1 MAQTRTNLLEELPSG
16 LDEGLCIFCCNSIMI
31 CSLHT
36 DNLRVLL
43 KCHGRSV
50 WLNGVNFWVQNRP
63 NIYNQLWTFLIA
75 LFSGANT
82 LAPLSHTDLPRHL
95 RSTRRLS
102 VCNEQIMME
111 LQQKMHNPSSNPDGS
126 SSKRLVRVWA
136 IRCYWNIKFISGSLS
151 VRPKS
156 GLGIGN

>member
-1 MAQTRTNLLEELPSG
+1 MYSSNVLEDLYDLMVLIFG
-16 LDEGLCIFCCNSIMI
+16 LKIGQIFTINCE
-31 CSLHT
+31 HT
-36 DNLRVLL
+36 
-43 KCHGRSV
+43 
-50 WLNGVNFWVQNRP
+50 
-63 NIYNQLWTFLIA
+63 LIA

-136 IRCYWNIKFISGSLS
+136 KQYKKMPILQI
-151 VRPKS
+151 V
-156 GLGIGN
+156 

>member
-1 MAQTRTNLLEELPSG
+1 MVLIFG
-16 LDEGLCIFCCNSIMI
+16 LKIGQIFTINCK
-31 CSLHT
+31 HT
-36 DNLRVLL
+36 
-43 KCHGRSV
+43 
-50 WLNGVNFWVQNRP
+50 
-63 NIYNQLWTFLIA
+63 LIA

-151 VRPKS
+151 QRELNRWSQFWIFRCPLKALILLFTYTVLS
-156 GLGIGN
+156 FEAS

>member
-1 MAQTRTNLLEELPSG
+1 MVLIFG
-16 LDEGLCIFCCNSIMI
+16 LKIGQIFTINCE
-31 CSLHT
+31 HT
-36 DNLRVLL
+36 
-43 KCHGRSV
+43 
-50 WLNGVNFWVQNRP
+50 
-63 NIYNQLWTFLIA
+63 LIT

-151 VRPKS
+151 QRELNRWSQFWIFRCPLKALILLFIYTVLS
-156 GLGIGN
+156 FEAS